1 MADIILADDDKNNR
15 FVISAHLRLRGH
27 QVREAGSG
35 AEALSLL
42 AAARPDLVLLDL
54 MMPELNGC
62 ETCRRMRQVEG
73 AGRLP
78 ILALTAL
85 EGAVDSQRVRDAGFD
100 GVAVKPI
107 AMDELHRIIGDA
119 LTANAAG

>member
-62 ETCRRMRQVEG
+62 EDLPPDAASRWRRRCRSS
-73 AGRLP
+73 P
-78 ILALTAL
+78 
-85 EGAVDSQRVRDAGFD
+85 
-100 GVAVKPI
+100 
-107 AMDELHRIIGDA
+107 
-119 LTANAAG
+119 

>member
-62 ETCRRMRQVEG
+62 ETCRPDAASRRRRRCRSRPDRARRRSSIRNG
-73 AGRLP
+73 CATP
-78 ILALTAL
+78 ALTAWR
-85 EGAVDSQRVRDAGFD
+85 SR
-100 GVAVKPI
+100 PI